1 MRKQIIDAGA
11 HAPAPEDAWLD
22 LEQLA
27 QAEITSEASEYPI
40 EAALVPRSGA
50 GWRAAQ
56 PGAQT
61 IRVRFDQPQRLRRIW
76 LLFIDPTAERT
87 HEFVLRW
94 SADGGTSFRE
104 IVRQQW
110 NFSPQ
115 GTTREVEDYTV
126 DLAGVTVLELSIMPD
141 TSGREAYASL
151 AQLRVA

>member
-1 MRKQIIDAGA
+1 MRKHIIDADA

-27 QAEITSEASEYPI
+27 QVEITSEASDHPI

-50 GWRAAQ
+50 EWRAAQ
-56 PGAQT
+56 PGPQT

-94 SADGGTSFRE
+94 SADGGTSFHE
-104 IVRQQW
+104 IARQQW

-115 GTTREVEDYTV
+115 GAPREVEDYTV
-126 DLAGVTVLELSIMPD
+126 DLAGVTVLELNIIPD
-141 TSGREAYASL
+141 IHRRGAVASL
-151 AQLRVA
+151 TQLRVA

>member
-1 MRKQIIDAGA
+1 MRKHLIAAGT

-27 QAEITSEASEYPI
+27 QVAITSEASAYPI
-40 EAALVPRSGA
+40 EAALVPGTGA

-61 IRVRFDQPQRLRRIW
+61 IRVLFDQPQRLRRMW

-115 GTTREVEDYTV
+115 GTPREVEDYTV
-126 DLAGVTVLELSIMPD
+126 DLAGVTVLEVSIIPD

-151 AQLRVA
+151 AQWRIA

>member
-1 MRKQIIDAGA
+1 MRKHLIDAGV
-11 HAPAPEDAWLD
+11 HTPPPQDTWLD

-27 QAEITSEASEYPI
+27 QVEITSEASEYPI
-40 EAALVPRSGA
+40 EAALVPGTGA

-56 PGAQT
+56 PGTQT
-61 IRVRFDQPQRLRRIW
+61 IRLLFDQPQRLRRIW

-87 HEFVLRW
+87 QEFVLRW
-94 SADGGTSFRE
+94 SPDGGTSFRE

-115 GTTREVEDYTV
+115 GTPREVEDYTV

-141 TSGREAYASL
+141 TSGKEAYASL
-151 AQLRVA
+151 AQWRIA

>member
-11 HAPAPEDAWLD
+11 HAPAPEAAWLD

-27 QAEITSEASEYPI
+27 QVEITSEASDHPI
-40 EAALVPRSGA
+40 EAALVPGSGA

-56 PGAQT
+56 PGTQT

-76 LLFIDPTAERT
+76 LLFIESTAERT
-87 HEFVLRW
+87 QEFVLRW
-94 SADGGTSFRE
+94 SPDGGTSFRE
-104 IVRQQW
+104 VARQQW

-115 GTTREVEDYTV
+115 GAPREVEDYSV
-126 DLAGVTVLELSIMPD
+126 DLAGVTVLELSIIPD
-141 TSGREAYASL
+141 TSGGEAYASL